1 MTQQR
6 RPTRQSEY
14 RRRAKRVFGG
24 GALSLWS
31 FPDEYNVILDRGEGS
46 HVWDVDGREYI
57 DYHLGSGPLLLGHRR
72 PEVDRAVARQ
82 LERGSTFNF
91 MHPAVIELAEAVV
104 EAVPCAE
111 TVKFVSTGT
120 EATMYA
126 LRLARSFTG
135 RSKILKFAGA
145 LHGGND
151 YAAQSTFPHGTIDYP
166 NPVPDSGGIPEAVS
180 STVLLAEFNN
190 LDRTEQI
197 VTENKADLACIIV
210 EPLQRAL
217 TPAPGFLSGLR
228 RIADRTGSVLIFDEI
243 VTGFRLA
250 YGGAQERYEVQ
261 PDIAVFGKALA
272 SGFPVAAIAGRSDIT
287 EVSGPKHRG
296 KPTYS
301 WISGTFNGNPIGTVA
316 GLAGLEILRQP
327 GVYDRL
333 HHVGSRLREGLNSLG
348 QELGVPLQAVGDGP
362 LLQVFFTANP
372 INRHVDTMEAD
383 TGLAAQFGFGLIK
396 RGILVN
402 PGQKM
407 YLSLAHTDDDIGT
420 TLAACRDALK
430 GLSPG
435 TRSNTE

>member
-1 MTQQR
+1 MNHR
-6 RPTRQSEY
+6 NSPTSQSEY

-24 GALSLWS
+24 GALSIWS

-46 HVWDVDGREYI
+46 RVWDVDGREYI

-72 PEVDRAVARQ
+72 PEVDQAVARQ

-91 MHPAVIELAEAVV
+91 MHPAVIELAETVV

-166 NPVPDSGGIPEAVS
+166 KPVPDSGGIPEAVS
-180 STVLLAEFNN
+180 STVLLSEFNN

-197 VTENKADLACIIV
+197 VVENNADLAGIIV

-217 TPAPGFLSGLR
+217 APAPGFLDGLR
-228 RIADRTGSVLIFDEI
+228 RIADRIGAVLIFDEI

-261 PDIAVFGKALA
+261 PDIAVLGKALA
-272 SGFPVAAIAGRSDIT
+272 SGFPVAAIAGRRDIMD
-287 EVSGPKHRG
+287 VSGPGHRG

-316 GLAGLEILRQP
+316 GLAGLGVLRRA

-333 HHVGSRLREGLNSLG
+333 HHIGGRLRDGLNSLG
-348 QELGVPLQAVGDGP
+348 LELGIPLQAVGEGP
-362 LLQVFFTANP
+362 LLQVFFTASS
-372 INRHVDTMEAD
+372 IDRHVDTMEAD
-383 TGLAAQFGFGLIK
+383 SGLAAQFGFELIK

-407 YLSLAHTDDDIGT
+407 YLSLAHTDDDLSE
-420 TLAACRDALK
+420 TLAACRVALQALLN
-430 GLSPG
+430 GR
-435 TRSNTE
+435 RSDTE

>member
-1 MTQQR
+1 MTQQPS
-6 RPTRQSEY
+6 PTSQSQY

-24 GALSLWS
+24 GALSIWS
-31 FPDEYNVILDRGEGS
+31 FPDEFNVILDRGKGS

-72 PEVDRAVARQ
+72 PEVDEAVARQ

-91 MHPAVIELAEAVV
+91 MHPQVIAFAESVV

-111 TVKFVSTGT
+111 KVKFVSTGT

-135 RSKILKFAGA
+135 RSKVLKFAGA

-166 NPVPDSGGIPEAVS
+166 RPVPDSGGIPEAVS

-197 VTENKADLACIIV
+197 VSRHGADLAGIIV

-217 TPAPGFLSGLR
+217 APTPGFLAGLR
-228 RIADRTGSVLIFDEI
+228 TIADRIGAVLIFDEI

-261 PDIAVFGKALA
+261 PDIAVLGKALA
-272 SGFPVAAIAGRSDIT
+272 CGFPVAAIAGRSDIM
-287 EVSGPKHRG
+287 EVSGPAHRG
-296 KPTYS
+296 KPTYT
-301 WISGTFNGNPIGTVA
+301 WISGTFNGNPIGSVA
-316 GLAGLEILRQP
+316 GLAGLEVLRQP

-333 HHVGSRLREGLNSLG
+333 HHIGASLRHGLNSLG
-348 QELGVPLQAVGDGP
+348 REIGLPLQAVGDGP

-372 INRHVDTMEAD
+372 IDRHVDTMPAD
-383 TGLAAQFGFGLIK
+383 SALAARFGFELIK

-407 YLSLAHTDDDIGT
+407 YLSLAHTDEDLGE
-420 TLAACRDALK
+420 TLAACREALNAIK
-430 GLSPG
+430 PG
-435 TRSNTE
+435 SRSETE